1 MKRLVNLAAVALV
14 SLAVSAPAFA
24 IPTIG
29 GASRDDVTLNLEIA
43 DAISFSPRVNPSQ
56 GPDGNI
62 SGFSNAF
69 AAAGTGSWSLVGKTS
84 TSTASFTYNELTL
97 DFKKLTNTT
106 GLWSVTNTDQ
116 ERDATL
122 DLVLAIH
129 ASTASTA
136 FLFDNQ
142 SILAGQTL
150 SGEWRI
156 EWLNNGGRIPAF
168 SNVALFGRDVL
179 MQMPPDDNTETPPGE
194 VPEPAS
200 LTLLGL
206 GLLSMSALRKRRNV

>member
-1 MKRLVNLAAVALV
+1 MNRLVNLAGIALV
-14 SLAVSAPAFA
+14 SLVVSAPAFA

-29 GASRDDVTLNLEIA
+29 GASRDDVTLEHEAA
-43 DAISFSPRVNPSQ
+43 DAVSFASRVNPSQ

-62 SGFSNAF
+62 SGFSDAF
-69 AAAGTGSWSLVGKTS
+69 AAAGMGSWSLVGKTNKS
-84 TSTASFTYNELTL
+84 SASFTYNDLQL
-97 DFKKLTNTT
+97 DFTKLTNTT

-116 ERDATL
+116 DRDATL
-122 DLVLAIH
+122 DLALAIH
-129 ASTASTA
+129 ASAASTA

-156 EWLNNGGRIPAF
+156 EWLNNGGRVPAF
-168 SNVALFGRDVL
+168 SNIALFSRDLL
-179 MQMPPDDNTETPPGE
+179 MQTPPDDNTETPPGE

-200 LTLLGL
+200 LALLGL
-206 GLLSMSALRKRRNV
+206 GLLGMNALRKRNQA

>member
-1 MKRLVNLAAVALV
+1 MKRLVYLAAVALV

-29 GASRDDVTLNLEIA
+29 GASRDDVTLNLEVA
-43 DAISFSPRVNPSQ
+43 DAVSFAARVNPSQ
-56 GPDGNI
+56 GPNGNV
-62 SGFSNAF
+62 SGFSTAF
-69 AAAGTGSWSLVGKTS
+69 AAAGTGSWSLIGKTS
-84 TSTASFTYNELTL
+84 TSSASFTYNELQL
-97 DFKKLTNTT
+97 DFKKLTSTT
-106 GLWSVTNTDQ
+106 GLWSATNTDQ
-116 ERDATL
+116 ARDATL

-129 ASTASTA
+129 ASTASAA